1 VVGFVGLIVPHFVR
15 LWVGERPS
23 ATLVPSF
30 FGGAV
35 LTLVADSIVRL
46 TPGPGEVRLG
56 IAMAA
61 IGAPFFLLLLARLRR
76 GVA

>member
-1 VVGFVGLIVPHFVR
+1 
-15 LWVGERPS
+15 
-23 ATLVPSF
+23 
-30 FGGAV
+30 V
-35 LTLVADSIVRL
+35 LTLVADSVVRL
-46 TPGPGEVRLG
+46 TPGPSEVRLG